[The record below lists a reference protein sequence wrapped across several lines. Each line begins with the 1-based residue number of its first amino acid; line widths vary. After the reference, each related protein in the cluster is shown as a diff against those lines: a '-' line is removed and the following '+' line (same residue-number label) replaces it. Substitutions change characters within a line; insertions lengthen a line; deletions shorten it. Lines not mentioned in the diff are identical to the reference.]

1 MTGYAVISQGGGSS
15 LCVGRVAACRRC
27 GENFGNLRFNRLDH
41 RVNCVGCPPNVR
53 GGTQVVNFETLQA
66 QRISMHSEPV
76 ILLIP
81 VFNDWESVR
90 LLLPQLEEQLSDS
103 DAPVQVLLVDDGST
117 DEVDADELARCCVE
131 FRHLQKIEILRLQRN
146 LGHQRALAVGLSFV
160 SAHLP
165 CSAVVVL
172 DADGEDAP
180 SDVPRLLAALDQHD
194 HKVVVFAERTKRSES
209 LTFRFFYTLYRIVHL
224 LLTGIPVR
232 IGNFSAV
239 PAAMLK
245 RIVVVSELWNHYAAS
260 VVKSRLPLVTVP
272 TERASRLAGHSKM
285 NLVSLV
291 IHGLSAISVFSE
303 RTGVRLIIAG
313 ACLSLLTLAGL
324 GTIIAIRLTTDWATP
339 GWATYT
345 IGLLL
350 LLFGQM
356 LTLVL
361 VYVLGILQKREDAG
375 FIPSR
380 DHIHFVESVTL
391 IHSEQIGQLESR
403 DSSLEDSAAVRH

>member
-1 MTGYAVISQGGGSS
+1 
-15 LCVGRVAACRRC
+15 
-27 GENFGNLRFNRLDH
+27 
-41 RVNCVGCPPNVR
+41 
-53 GGTQVVNFETLQA
+53 
-66 QRISMHSEPV
+66 MHAEPV

-81 VFNDWESVR
+81 VFNDWESVG
-90 LLLPQLEEQLSDS
+90 LLLPELERQLNET

-117 DEVDADELARCCVE
+117 DEVDADELTERCAE
-131 FRHLQKIEILRLQRN
+131 FRHLQKVEILRLQRN
-146 LGHQRALAVGLSFV
+146 LGHQRALAVGLSYV
-160 SAHLP
+160 AARLP
-165 CSAVVVL
+165 CSAVVVM

-180 SDVPRLLAALDQHD
+180 SDAPRLLSALDEHD
-194 HKVVVFAERTKRSES
+194 RKCVVFAERTKRSES
-209 LTFRFFYTLYRIVHL
+209 LTFRFFYWLYRIVHL

-232 IGNFSAV
+232 IGNFSAI
-239 PAAMLK
+239 PAVMLK

-303 RTGVRLIIAG
+303 RTGVRLIIGG
-313 ACLSLLTLAGL
+313 ALLSLLTLAGL
-324 GTIIAIRLTTDWATP
+324 GTIVTIRLTTDWATP

-361 VYVLGILQKREDAG
+361 VYVLGILQKREDSG

-380 DHIHFVESVTL
+380 DHVHFVDGVTL
-391 IHSEQIGQLESR
+391 IHSEQISSTAPRVSEPEDTTTVGQ
-403 DSSLEDSAAVRH
+403 

>member
-1 MTGYAVISQGGGSS
+1 MY
-15 LCVGRVAACRRC
+15 
-27 GENFGNLRFNRLDH
+27 
-41 RVNCVGCPPNVR
+41 
-53 GGTQVVNFETLQA
+53 
-66 QRISMHSEPV
+66 SEPV

-81 VFNDWESVR
+81 VFNDWESVG
-90 LLLPQLEEQLSDS
+90 LLLPKLEQQLAET

-117 DEVDADELARCCVE
+117 DEADVDELANRCKQ
-131 FRHLQKIEILRLQRN
+131 FRHLQRVEILRLQRN

-160 SAHLP
+160 AAQLP
-165 CSAVVVL
+165 CSAVVVM
-172 DADGEDAP
+172 DADGEDSP
-180 SDVPRLLAALDQHD
+180 SDVPRLLTALDEHD
-194 HKVVVFAERTKRSES
+194 HKAVVFAERTKRSES
-209 LTFRFFYTLYRIVHL
+209 LTFRFFYWLYRIIHL

-239 PAAMLK
+239 PAAILK

-272 TERASRLAGHSKM
+272 TERACRLAGHSKM

-324 GTIIAIRLTTDWATP
+324 GTIVTIRLTTDWAAP

-361 VYVLGILQKREDAG
+361 VYVLGILQKREDSG
-375 FIPSR
+375 FIPIR
-380 DHIHFVESVTL
+380 DHVPFVDGVTL
-391 IHSEQIGQLESR
+391 IHSEEIGSAVPQHR
-403 DSSLEDSAAVRH
+403 QPEDTTTVGQ